1 METEFYLFSYSQV
14 NKLDIYSFVH
24 ELEILQ
30 HVKLIALKPKWICKD
45 TVALKQIKQCS
56 IWYRKLKHMNAWW
69 ESEFC
74 IGFNLWIPMHLHR
87 LSHCEE
93 TLKMFLKSYNAS

>member
-30 HVKLIALKPKWICKD
+30 HVKLL
-45 TVALKQIKQCS
+45 
-56 IWYRKLKHMNAWW
+56 
-69 ESEFC
+69 
-74 IGFNLWIPMHLHR
+74 
-87 LSHCEE
+87 
-93 TLKMFLKSYNAS
+93 

>member
-30 HVKLIALKPKWICKD
+30 HVKLIALKPKWIYKD
-45 TVALKQIKQCS
+45 TVTLKQMFNMI
-56 IWYRKLKHMNAWW
+56 LKT
-69 ESEFC
+69 
-74 IGFNLWIPMHLHR
+74 
-87 LSHCEE
+87 E
-93 TLKMFLKSYNAS
+93 TYECMMGV

>member
-30 HVKLIALKPKWICKD
+30 HAKLIALKPK
-45 TVALKQIKQCS
+45 
-56 IWYRKLKHMNAWW
+56 
-69 ESEFC
+69 
-74 IGFNLWIPMHLHR
+74 
-87 LSHCEE
+87 
-93 TLKMFLKSYNAS
+93 